1 MGVKRLIADDA
12 GFEQAFDAFIA
23 QDRKGGADVAAVV
36 SDVIKAVRADGLTAV
51 KTYTQKFDGFEL
63 SDDNVAVSAKEIDR
77 AEAVCNADELAAL
90 DFAAVRIR
98 SYHQKQMPRDERYT
112 DDMGVTLGW
121 RWTCVDAA
129 GLYAP
134 GGRAA
139 YPSSVLMN
147 AIPAKVA
154 GVGRLAMATPTP
166 KGEMNPLVLAAAKRA
181 GIDEIYRIGGA
192 QAIAALAFGAG
203 PIAPVD
209 VIVGP
214 GNTYVAEAKRQV
226 FGYVGIDSV
235 AGPSEILVLADG
247 KNDPAWIAADL
258 LSQAE
263 HDPSSQSV
271 LITDDEGFADKVS
284 AAVDAQLAASPRRG
298 IAEAAWNNN
307 SAIIVVAS
315 LEDAPSL
322 VDRIAPEHLELAVD
336 DPEAMLAK
344 VRHAGAIFLGRH
356 TPEAVGDY
364 VAGPDH
370 VLPTAQAARYASGL
384 SVMDFMKRTS
394 IIGCDEAALAKIG
407 PAAATLANAEGLPSH
422 ARSVRVRL
430 KT

>member
-1 MGVKRLIADDA
+1 MVKRMNSADA
-12 GFEQAFDAFIA
+12 GFKEAFDAFIA
-23 QDRKGGADVAAVV
+23 QDREVGADVAAVV
-36 SDVIKAVRADGLTAV
+36 RDIIKAVRADGLTAL
-51 KTYTQKFDGFEL
+51 KTYTQKFDGFAL
-63 SDDNVAVSAKEIDR
+63 TDDNIAVSAEEIDR
-77 AEAVCNADELAAL
+77 AEAACDADDLAAL
-90 DFAAVRIR
+90 DFAAARIR
-98 SYHQKQMPRDERYT
+98 AYHEKQMPRDERYT
-112 DDMGVTLGW
+112 DDMGVMLGW

-154 GVGRLAMATPTP
+154 GVARLAMATPTP
-166 KGEMNPLVLAAAKRA
+166 NGEMNPLVLAAAKRA

-192 QAIAALAFGAG
+192 QGIAALAFGAG
-203 PIAPVD
+203 AIAPVD

-214 GNTYVAEAKRQV
+214 GNAYVAEAKRQV

-235 AGPSEILVLADG
+235 AGPSEILVVADA
-247 KNDPAWIAADL
+247 KNDPEWIAADL

-271 LITDDEGFADKVS
+271 LITDDGGFADKVS
-284 AAVDAQLAASPRRG
+284 AAVDEQLATSPRRE

-307 SAIIVVAS
+307 SAIIVVSS
-315 LEDAPSL
+315 LIYAPAL

-336 DPEAMLAK
+336 DPEALLAK
-344 VRHAGAIFLGRH
+344 VRHAGAIFLGRL

-370 VLPTAQAARYASGL
+370 VLPTARAARYASGL

-394 IIGCDEAALAKIG
+394 IIGCDAAALAKIG
-407 PAAATLANAEGLPSH
+407 PAAATLADAEGLASH
-422 ARSVRVRL
+422 AKSVRVRL
-430 KT
+430 KE

>member
-1 MGVKRLIADDA
+1 MVKRMNSADA
-12 GFEQAFDAFIA
+12 GFKEAFDAFIA
-23 QDRKGGADVAAVV
+23 QDREVGADVAAVV
-36 SDVIKAVRADGLTAV
+36 RDIIKAVRADGLTAL
-51 KTYTQKFDGFEL
+51 KTYTQKFDGFAL
-63 SDDNVAVSAKEIDR
+63 TDDNIAVSAEEIDR
-77 AEAVCNADELAAL
+77 AEAACDADDLAAL
-90 DFAAVRIR
+90 DFAATRIR
-98 SYHQKQMPRDERYT
+98 SYHERQMPRDERYI

-154 GVGRLAMATPTP
+154 GVGRLAMATPAP

-192 QAIAALAFGAG
+192 QGIAALAFGAG
-203 PIAPVD
+203 AIAPVD

-214 GNTYVAEAKRQV
+214 GNAYVAEAKRQV
-226 FGYVGIDSV
+226 FGHVGIDSV
-235 AGPSEILVLADG
+235 AGPSEILVVADA
-247 KNDPAWIAADL
+247 KNNPEWIAADL

-263 HDPSSQSV
+263 HDPSSQSI
-271 LITDDEGFADKVS
+271 LITDDGGFADKVS
-284 AAVDAQLAASPRRG
+284 AMVDEQLAASPRKQ

-307 SAIIVVAS
+307 SAIIVVSS
-315 LEDAPSL
+315 LVYAPAL

-336 DPEAMLAK
+336 DPETLLAN
-344 VRHAGAIFLGRH
+344 VRHAGAIFLGRL

-370 VLPTAQAARYASGL
+370 VLPTARAARYASGL

-394 IIGCDEAALAKIG
+394 IIGCDAAALAKIG
-407 PAAATLANAEGLPSH
+407 PAAARLADAEGLASH
-422 ARSVRVRL
+422 AKSVRVRL
-430 KT
+430 KR